1 MESTSS
7 NAGNYDPSDTSRSDK
22 GSQLDEKD
30 HQEAARDSHMLITV
44 AICTYRRPD
53 RVDCALASL
62 SRQVGRLPEWEIL
75 VVENGAE
82 PTPAMAAICQKY
94 MPQLPLRQI
103 LEPSVGLSHARNA
116 AVREAGGEYVAYL
129 DDDAEADA
137 GWLVLLAACCREYE
151 PDFCGG
157 PSYPLYRA
165 PKPSWFL
172 DAYGT
177 ANFYGDQPRWLAR
190 SEWLGGMNFVVKR
203 ALCEKLGG
211 FRIDLGMSGTKTA
224 YGEETEL
231 MMRAWAA
238 NPQLKVRYLP
248 QASVLHEVRPEKMT
262 IRWKMISAW
271 AGGKSAVIVYP
282 MTRTRAALGLL
293 ASALRL
299 VVAVVRAAPCF
310 RRDESRRLLWQQW
323 LFESFR
329 IWLWNFSRSLHAIFG
344 RR

>member
-1 MESTSS
+1 
-7 NAGNYDPSDTSRSDK
+7 
-22 GSQLDEKD
+22 
-30 HQEAARDSHMLITV
+30 
-44 AICTYRRPD
+44 
-53 RVDCALASL
+53 
-62 SRQVGRLPEWEIL
+62 
-75 VVENGAE
+75 
-82 PTPAMAAICQKY
+82 MAAVCKKY
-94 MPQLPLRQI
+94 MSQLPLRHVVEAAI
-103 LEPSVGLSHARNA
+103 GVAHARNTSVRA
-116 AVREAGGEYVAYL
+116 ARGKFVACL
-129 DDDAEADA
+129 DDDAEADP
-137 GWLVLLAACCREYE
+137 GWLALLADCCREYE

-177 ANFYGDQPRWLAR
+177 ANFYGDQPRWLVQGEWMASMNLVLKR
-190 SEWLGGMNFVVKR
+190 S
-203 ALCEKLGG
+203 LCGQIGE
-211 FRIDLGMSGTKTA
+211 FNTDLGMIGSKTA

-248 QASVLHEVRPEKMT
+248 RATVLHEVRPEKMT

-271 AGGKSAVIVYP
+271 AGGKSSIIVYP
-282 MTRTRAALGLL
+282 ITRTRAAVALL

-299 VVAVVRAAPCF
+299 VMAIARAAPCF
-310 RRDESRRLLWQQW
+310 RRDESRRLRWQQW

-329 IWLWNFSRSLHAIFG
+329 VWLWNFSRSLHAIFC